1 MLNSKNLVAVVV
13 SLLVTLIEE
22 QIMET
27 SKLGITT
34 LRLEVSNKAKI
45 SGHCQLLSDKPESW
59 QLNSN

>member
-22 QIMET
+22 QIIET

-45 SGHCQLLSDKPESW
+45 GGHCQLLSW

>member
-22 QIMET
+22 QNIET

-45 SGHCQLLSDKPESW
+45 GRHCQLLSW

>member
-22 QIMET
+22 QIIET
-27 SKLGITT
+27 SKQGITT
-34 LRLEVSNKAKI
+34 LRFEVSNKAKI
-45 SGHCQLLSDKPESW
+45 GGHCQLLSDKPESW